1 MPHTILITGCSS
13 GFGRAT
19 ALRFARLGWQVVATV
34 RSAEAAESLGQ
45 EAAAQSAQ
53 GSDFAGCP
61 LPHIVHAD
69 ITQADDVARLA
80 AETQALSPTLDV
92 LLNNAGTAFPGPLA
106 LLPPDDLRAQM
117 EVNLI
122 AHHRVTQAVLP
133 LVQAAAGTII
143 NVSSM
148 GGRIAFPITGAYH
161 ASKFALEAW
170 SDSLRY
176 ELALLGVKVVVV
188 EPGGSPTA
196 IWQAGEQR
204 GRALYAGNPAAA
216 PFRALIERYA
226 RLAQASARHGFPPG
240 EFAAL
245 IERIARNKRPAA
257 RYVIGHQTGRMLM
270 LRWLLPDALWDGV
283 VKRVFRLG

>member
-1 MPHTILITGCSS
+1 MPNTILITGCSS
-13 GFGRAT
+13 GFGRVT
-19 ALRFARLGWQVVATV
+19 ALHFARLGWQVIATV
-34 RSAEAAESLGQ
+34 RTPQAAESLGL
-45 EAAAQSAQ
+45 EAAAQSAP

-61 LPHIVHAD
+61 RPHIVIAD
-69 ITQADDVARLA
+69 ITRPADVARLA
-80 AETQALSPTLDV
+80 EVARGVSPTLEV

-106 LLPPDDLRAQM
+106 LLPAADLRAQM

-122 AHHRVTQAVLP
+122 AHHQVMQAVLP

-176 ELALLGVKVVVV
+176 ELAALGVKVVVV

-196 IWQAGEQR
+196 IWQAGEER
-204 GRALYAGNPAAA
+204 GQALYADNPAAA

-226 RLAQASARHGFPPG
+226 RLAHGAARHGFPPG
-240 EFAAL
+240 NFATL
-245 IERIARNKRPAA
+245 IERIARTPRPAA
-257 RYVIGHQTGRMLM
+257 RYVIGRQTGRMLF
-270 LRWLLPDALWDGV
+270 LRWLLPDALWDAV
-283 VKRVFRLG
+283 VKRVFHL

>member
-13 GFGRAT
+13 GFGRVT
-19 ALRFARLGWQVVATV
+19 ALHFARLGWQVIATV
-34 RSAEAAESLGQ
+34 RTPQAAEALGL
-45 EAAAQSAQ
+45 EAAAQRGQSR
-53 GSDFAGCP
+53 DCAGCP
-61 LPHIVHAD
+61 PPRIVIAD
-69 ITQADDVARLA
+69 ITRPEDVARLA
-80 AETQALSPTLDV
+80 AEARAVAPTLEV

-106 LLPPDDLRAQM
+106 LLPPEDLRAQM

-122 AHHRVTQAVLP
+122 AHHRVMQAVLP
-133 LVQAAAGTII
+133 LVQAAGGTII

-176 ELALLGVKVVVV
+176 ELTGLGVKVVVV

-196 IWQAGEQR
+196 IWQAGEAR
-204 GRALYAGNPAAA
+204 GQTLYADNPAAA

-226 RLAQASARHGFPPG
+226 RLAQGAARHGFPPG

-245 IERIARNKRPAA
+245 IERIAHAKQPAA
-257 RYVIGHQTGRMLM
+257 RYVIGRQTGRMLF
-270 LRWLLPDALWDGV
+270 LRWLLPDALWDRV
-283 VKRVFRLG
+283 VKQVFRL